1 MLRTSILLFTLL
13 CNAFAAQAESNPD
26 SLLLRSIYDEA
37 LTNGESYENL
47 RTLTK
52 DIGHRLSGSQSAAD
66 AMQWGSA
73 VMRGYGADSV
83 WIMPVMVPS
92 WTRGS
97 IARSTAYIGQK
108 QVPLRVTAL
117 GGSVGTP
124 NDQSIRGK
132 VIMVKDVNALDTLRA
147 SAIAGRIVL
156 FNRAMDPV
164 LINTGAAYGGAV
176 DQRGNGASAAA
187 KAGAIG
193 ALVRSMTHAL
203 DTLPLTPTWKFPFK

>member
-97 IARSTAYIGQK
+97 LARS
-108 QVPLRVTAL
+108 
-117 GGSVGTP
+117 
-124 NDQSIRGK
+124 
-132 VIMVKDVNALDTLRA
+132 
-147 SAIAGRIVL
+147 
-156 FNRAMDPV
+156 
-164 LINTGAAYGGAV
+164 
-176 DQRGNGASAAA
+176 
-187 KAGAIG
+187 
-193 ALVRSMTHAL
+193 
-203 DTLPLTPTWKFPFK
+203 LTTIFPFKCKRIYSGSSVQTTAGGSQWFRIIKIRLKNCFS